1 MENQFYDDIHKFI
14 LENMHIHNFNKTSF
28 FDFLLRN
35 DNLVLIDILAFITS
49 NRKIQEKFLA
59 DIESLRP
66 QIINLY
72 KNHSIPINE
81 LLDTR
86 TLLLSLFK
94 ECANI
99 RSFYP
104 LSYHKFDIKDSTIQT
119 TFGRN
124 LHSKILHNL
133 LEQYHKIILWGE
145 HGSGK
150 TRFIQYC
157 LHNWNKTDYC
167 LVNYSNNLSDTLNQ
181 VTYIDYRNHPHSLSI
196 PDIEK
201 HNFLTS
207 LLIIDNMCFSSDA
220 TRDIDDLKKLN
231 ANIIVI
237 TATPIDTDTF
247 YSYELPS
254 ISDNDLISIFEN
266 ESNINCD
273 FSNCEQLLTKTWRN
287 PLFISLIAKQCRKEN
302 AGINTLE
309 NIFKYLNQPDDKSFK
324 FQNIKHPNNISPVNF
339 MGHIRYVYKN
349 VLKYSKLQSDNTKQ
363 LKYLCCFGCTP
374 IPLSFISSVFPN
386 YNDKQF
392 ETLSQTG
399 LIERSSETVQI
410 PPLIF
415 YAVWTAENFI
425 PDQEDLKDLCIRL
438 RNFLMCYDDT
448 LSVPYLSSLLL
459 IFAQN
464 LYNNVSITHNQKQNK
479 ASRYFETWQDLL
491 SLIFTYYNQ
500 TGDFQLAAETHALI
514 HYPDN
519 VQNRHTPLDK
529 DLFHLA
535 NNISLYPKSD
545 ADNII
550 KEIDNIC
557 LSPKINDAFS
567 ADITNVLINALDK
580 AIKNYCNL
588 FFSYIMEPN
597 SSIEKEQQ
605 CYTNILGMLL
615 SQIFDPTASMTMNK
629 FFQNFYVNLEERLK
643 YYKGCHT
650 LMTTPII
657 LPENLQKHCSE
668 LKTWKNTNYRIR
680 SIAFFVFMHNFFL
693 FKNANTNSGL
703 INFNLLLQFNP
714 TIMPEVSYLTDQINE
729 CKLIPHE
736 TFYICFCCYVSTA
749 LVQYTFLPNE
759 AGNFSSNFYF
769 YKNCL
774 KELIRRIVLY
784 EDNLN
789 TIMTCIDKVFTLIK
803 QKRDD

>member
-1 MENQFYDDIHKFI
+1 MENQFYNDIYKFI
-14 LENMHIHNFNKTSF
+14 LENMRIHNFNKTSF

-35 DNLVLIDILAFITS
+35 DNLVLIDILDFITP
-49 NRKIQEKFLA
+49 NREIQKKFLA

-94 ECANI
+94 EYANI
-99 RSFYP
+99 CSFCP
-104 LSYHKFDIKDSTIQT
+104 LSYHKFYIKDSTIQT

-124 LHSKILHNL
+124 SHSKILHNL

-181 VTYIDYRNHPHSLSI
+181 VTYIDYRNHPHSLSL

-220 TRDIDDLKKLN
+220 TRDIDDLKNLN
-231 ANIIVI
+231 ANIIII

-254 ISDNDLISIFEN
+254 LSDNDLISIFEN
-266 ESNINCD
+266 ESNIKCD
-273 FSNCEQLLTKTWRN
+273 MSNREQLLTQTWRN

-324 FQNIKHPNNISPVNF
+324 FINIKHPYNKSPVNF
-339 MGHIRYVYKN
+339 MGHIKYVYKN

-374 IPLSFISSVFPN
+374 IPLSFISSVFPD
-386 YNDKQF
+386 YNDKQL

-464 LYNNVSITHNQKQNK
+464 LYNNVSITHNPKQNK

-514 HYPDN
+514 HYPKN

-535 NNISLYPKSD
+535 NYISLYPKSN

-557 LSPKINDAFS
+557 LSPQINDAFS

-580 AIKNYCNL
+580 SIKDYCNL

-605 CYTNILGMLL
+605 HYTNILGMLL
-615 SQIFDPTASMTMNK
+615 SQIFDPTALRTMNK

-650 LMTTPII
+650 LMTMPNI
-657 LPENLQKHCSE
+657 LPENLEKHCLE

-680 SIAFFVFMHNFFL
+680 SIAFFVFMYNFSL

-714 TIMPEVSYLTDQINE
+714 TIMPEVSYLTDQIHE

-759 AGNFSSNFYF
+759 AGNFSSSF
-769 YKNCL
+769 YKDCL
-774 KELIRRIVLY
+774 KELISRIVLY
-784 EDNLN
+784 EDNLD